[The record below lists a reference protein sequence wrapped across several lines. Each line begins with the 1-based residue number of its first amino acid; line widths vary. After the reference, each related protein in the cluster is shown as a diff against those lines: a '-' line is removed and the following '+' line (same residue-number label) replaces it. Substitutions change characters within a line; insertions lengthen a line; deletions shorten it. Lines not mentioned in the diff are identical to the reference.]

1 MAAFAYKA
9 LDSKGRNK
17 KGIIESDTA
26 KGARALL
33 RDKSLI
39 PVEVQPAGNQEKQTG
54 AQQTS
59 FFSFERKISASDLAL
74 ITRQLSTLSASGLPI
89 EESLLAVA
97 QQCDIPRIER
107 MIMAVRSKVTEGYT
121 LADSMAE
128 YPHIFD
134 NLFCSMVAA
143 GEKSGHLDTVLE
155 RLADYTEQRQVT
167 KSKIQQASVY
177 PVMLMVVAFSVVYFL
192 LTSVV
197 PKIVAQFDRLGGE
210 LPGTTRLMIAIS
222 EFLSAYDYFLLLL
235 ILASGVVFQRLMK
248 KDKPRYQYHKLLL
261 DMPLV
266 GKVSKGLNTARF
278 ARTLSIL
285 TASAVPL
292 LESMK
297 ISGDVLS
304 NDYIKEAIQEARLRV
319 REGTSL
325 RASLE
330 QTKLFPPMML
340 HMIASGEKSGELES
354 MLARA
359 ADNQDREFEGMV
371 NITLSII
378 GPAMVLS
385 MAGVVFF
392 IVISILQPIMA
403 LNSMVG

>member
-9 LDSKGRNK
+9 LDAKGRNK
-17 KGIIESDTA
+17 KGIIEADTA
-26 KGARALL
+26 KAARGLL
-33 RDKSLI
+33 RDKGLI
-39 PVEVQPAGNQEKQTG
+39 PVEVQTAAQQEKNTASQK
-54 AQQTS
+54 QPL
-59 FFSFERKISASDLAL
+59 FSFERKISAADLAL

-97 QQCDIPRIER
+97 QQCDVPRIER

-210 LPGTTRLMIAIS
+210 LPGTTQFMIAMS
-222 EFLSAYDYFLLLL
+222 NFLSAYGPFL
-235 ILASGVVFQRLMK
+235 ILLVLGSAVVFQRLMK
-248 KDKPRYQYHKLLL
+248 KEKPRYQYHKLLL
-261 DMPLV
+261 KMPLA
-266 GKVSKGLNTARF
+266 GKVSRGLNTARF

-297 ISGDVLS
+297 IAGDVLS

-325 RASLE
+325 RAALD

-354 MLARA
+354 MLSRA

-371 NITLSII
+371 NVTLSII

-385 MAGVVFF
+385 MAAVVFF

>member
-1 MAAFAYKA
+1 MAAFEYKA
-9 LDSKGRNK
+9 LDNKGRNK
-17 KGIIESDTA
+17 KGVIEADTA
-26 KGARALL
+26 RAARQALREKG
-33 RDKSLI
+33 LI
-39 PVEVQPAGNQEKQTG
+39 PVDVQTASSQEKQSASG
-54 AQQTS
+54 KQE
-59 FFSFERKISASDLAL
+59 FFSLQGKISASDLAL
-74 ITRQLSTLSASGLPI
+74 LTRQLSTLVASGLPI
-89 EESLLAVA
+89 EEALLAVA
-97 QQCDIPRIER
+97 QQTEKPRIER
-107 MIMAVRSKVTEGYT
+107 MVMAVRSKVTEGYN

-134 NLFCSMVAA
+134 NLFCAMVAA

-167 KSKIQQASVY
+167 KSKIQQASIY
-177 PVMLMVVAFSVVYFL
+177 PIMLMVVAFSVVYFL

-210 LPGTTRLMIAIS
+210 LPASTRFMITVS
-222 EFLSAYDYFLLLL
+222 DFLSAYGLSVIVFIMLSAVIFQRAIQKPKIRFKYHALLL
-235 ILASGVVFQRLMK
+235 R
-248 KDKPRYQYHKLLL
+248 
-261 DMPLV
+261 MPMI
-266 GKVSKGLNTARF
+266 GKVARGLNTARF

-297 ISGDVLS
+297 ISAEVLS
-304 NDYIKEAIQEARLRV
+304 NDMIKHSIHDARLRV
-319 REGTSL
+319 REGSSL

-354 MLARA
+354 MLSRA
-359 ADNQDREFEGMV
+359 ADNQDREFESLV
-371 NITLSII
+371 NITLSVI

-385 MAGVVFF
+385 MAAVVFF

>member
-9 LDSKGRNK
+9 LDNQGRNK
-17 KGIIESDTA
+17 KGVIEADTPRA
-26 KGARALL
+26 ARQMLREKGLMPVALE
-33 RDKSLI
+33 S
-39 PVEVQPAGNQEKQTG
+39 ASSQENSK
-54 AQQTS
+54 AQQS
-59 FFSFERKISASDLAL
+59 KSWFSFEKKISATDLAL
-74 ITRQLSTLSASGLPI
+74 LTRQLSTLVASGLPI
-89 EESLLAVA
+89 EEALLAVA
-97 QQCDIPRIER
+97 QQTEKPRIES
-107 MIMAVRSKVTEGYT
+107 MIMAVRSRVTEGYN

-134 NLFCSMVAA
+134 NLFCAMVAA

-155 RLADYTEQRQVT
+155 RLADYTEQRQQT
-167 KSKIQQASVY
+167 RSKIQQASIY
-177 PVMLMVVAFSVVYFL
+177 PVMLMTVACSVVYFL

-197 PKIVAQFDRLGGE
+197 PKIVSQFDRLGGD
-210 LPGTTRLMIAIS
+210 LPASTRIMIAIS
-222 EFLSAYDYFLLLL
+222 DFLSAYGIFFIIFILLCGIGFQRAIKKPKIRFKYHQFLL
-235 ILASGVVFQRLMK
+235 
-248 KDKPRYQYHKLLL
+248 KL
-261 DMPLV
+261 PLV
-266 GKVSKGLNTARF
+266 GKVARGLNTARF

-304 NDYIKEAIQEARLRV
+304 NDYIKDSILAARLKV
-319 REGTSL
+319 REGASL
-325 RASLE
+325 RTSLE

-340 HMIASGEKSGELES
+340 HMIASGEKSGELEN
-354 MLARA
+354 MLSRA
-359 ADNQDREFEGMV
+359 ADNQDREFESLV

-385 MAGVVFF
+385 MAAVVFF